1 MTDNFML
8 FHLFTFFPVIG
19 IGIILWYERVARRG
33 ASSRTLF
40 LFFSLLIITMIGI
53 FQAFTQSFKEL
64 FPPALNFQ
72 IIALSGFL
80 FYIALVLLEYA
91 IHARR
96 IKESFL
102 MPDFLRGLKNFW
114 ILMVIALILIVLSYL
129 YYPYNSRL
137 MGNPIETFLVPAG
150 NRSIPLVVYQTNIN
164 VLAAVYLFLMF
175 VLTLQATNSIFRLQ
189 EGVIRSR
196 RYIFFTNFIVILAT
210 IIHLYS
216 TKGAVEGVPPL
227 YYFFFSN
234 IIFMIRMVEE
244 FFFWSM
250 YNLRSDRIKIEQRQ
264 HDLNILIRRVISSP
278 EEEDYIIVRETI
290 ESALSK
296 AKSRMVVHEYNITG
310 FLAFRV
316 INNVLKVE
324 DPRLLF
330 GYCTPLVDNKNFKS
344 LDKAKLN
351 DMILRT
357 TYDLNYLRTTPMENI
372 KDYGSRLIKKVMDE
386 KEPVIVSEL
395 PENFRGLQRMVG
407 IYPILDS
414 NNFVGAAVF
423 FKDSFNQVYPVEKEV
438 LNDLAENLGTI
449 FALMNGKQ
457 IQKERNRLQGEMNT
471 ARNIQTSILPKKLD
485 IPGYRVAATMQ
496 TATEVGGDTYDLVH
510 HPNGNYLKIGDVSG
524 HGLPAGMMATIEM
537 AAFHGAL
544 ETVKEF
550 KIALTVDQLYD
561 IVNRV
566 LCVINRD
573 RIGSDKFMT
582 MNYFFEKDG
591 KFIHAGTH
599 EVALIYRANQD
610 QVEEIHGTIDKTGF
624 LGLSEYVVSTQ
635 SLGEFMLSKND
646 ILVLYSDGVIEAKSV
661 TGEQYDLERLKAI
674 IQINHNKDPEE
685 IIKELKTDLER
696 WAKEGD
702 MKVHGGHFAD
712 DVTVIVMKRE

>member
-8 FHLFTFFPVIG
+8 FYLFNFFPVIG
-19 IGIILWYERVARRG
+19 IGVILWYERVARRG
-33 ASSRTLF
+33 ASARTLF
-40 LFFSLLIITMIGI
+40 LFLSLLLVTLLGI
-53 FQAFTQSFKEL
+53 FQAFTQSFREI
-64 FPPALNFQ
+64 FPPYLNFQ
-72 IIALSGFL
+72 ILALSGFVYYL
-80 FYIALVLLEYA
+80 AMVLLEYA

-96 IKESFL
+96 IRESFL
-102 MPDFLRGLKNFW
+102 MPDFLRGLRTFW
-114 ILMVIALILIVLSYL
+114 VLNVLTALVITLSFL
-129 YYPYNSRL
+129 YAPFNNRL
-137 MGNPIETFLVPAG
+137 MGTPIETFLVPAG
-150 NRSIPLVVYQTNIN
+150 SRGLPLVVYQTNVN
-164 VLAAVYLFLMF
+164 FLAAVYLFLML
-175 VLTLQATNSIFRLQ
+175 VLTLQATNNIFRLQ
-189 EGVIRSR
+189 EGVIRAK
-196 RYIFFTNFIVILAT
+196 RYTFFVHFAVVVATVI
-210 IIHLYS
+210 HVWGF
-216 TKGAVEGVPPL
+216 KGSIEGVPPL
-227 YYFFFSN
+227 YYFFFSA
-234 IIFMIRMVEE
+234 IIYLIRMVEE

-264 HDLNILIRRVISSP
+264 HDLNLLIRKVISSP
-278 EEEDYIIVRETI
+278 EEEDVMIIKETI
-290 ESALSK
+290 ENALSK
-296 AKSRMVVHEYNITG
+296 ARSRMVVHEYNITG

-316 INNVLKVE
+316 VNNILKVD

-357 TYDLNYLRTTPMENI
+357 TYDLGAIRSTPTENI
-372 KDYGSRLIKKVMDE
+372 KDFGARLIKQAMTE

-407 IYPILDS
+407 VYPILDT

-423 FKDSFNQVYPVEKEV
+423 FKDSFNQIYPVEKEV
-438 LNDLAENLGTI
+438 LADLAENLGTI
-449 FALMNGKQ
+449 FALINGKQ

-485 IPGYRVAATMQ
+485 IPGYKVAASMQ
-496 TATEVGGDTYDLVH
+496 TATEVGGDTYDLVP

-544 ETVKEF
+544 ETIKEF
-550 KIALTVDQLYD
+550 KIDLTVDRLYD

-591 KFIHAGTH
+591 RFIHAGTH
-599 EVALIYRANQD
+599 EVALIYRADRNE
-610 QVEEIHGTIDKTGF
+610 VEEIHGTIDRTGF
-624 LGLSEYVVSTQ
+624 MGLSEYVVSTQ
-635 SLGEFMLSKND
+635 SLGEFTLHKGD

-661 TGEQYDLERLKAI
+661 TGEQYDIMRLKAL
-674 IQINHNKDPEE
+674 IQLHHEKHPEE
-685 IIKELKTDLER
+685 IIAELKTDLER
-696 WAKEGD
+696 WAREGD
-702 MKVHGGHFAD
+702 IKTHGGHFAD
-712 DVTVIVMKRE
+712 DVTVIVMKKE

>member
-8 FHLFTFFPVIG
+8 FHLFTFFAVIG
-19 IGIILWYERVARRG
+19 IGVILWYERVARRG

-40 LFFSLLIITMIGI
+40 LFLSLLLITAVGI
-53 FQAFTQSFKEL
+53 FQSFTQTFREI
-64 FPPALNFQ
+64 FPPTLNFQ
-72 IIALSGFL
+72 ILALSGFL
-80 FYIALVLLEYA
+80 FYLAMVLLEYS

-96 IKESFL
+96 IRESFL
-102 MPDFLRGLKNFW
+102 MPDFLRGLKTFW
-114 ILMVIALILIVLSYL
+114 ALVLITAILILLTFL
-129 YYPYNSRL
+129 YFPFSVRL
-137 MGNPIETFLVPAG
+137 MGNPLETFLVPAG
-150 NRSIPLVVYQTNIN
+150 SRSLPLVVYQTNIN
-164 VLAAVYLFLMF
+164 FLAAVYLFLML
-175 VLTLQATNSIFRLQ
+175 VLTLQATNNIFRLQ
-189 EGVIRSR
+189 EGVIRSKS
-196 RYIFFTNFIVILAT
+196 YPFFVHFLVVLAGVINVLGF
-210 IIHLYS
+210 
-216 TKGAVEGVPPL
+216 KGSIEGVPPL
-227 YYFFFSN
+227 YFFFFSN
-234 IIFMIRMVEE
+234 IIFLIRMVEE

-264 HDLNILIRRVISSP
+264 HDLNILIRKVISSP
-278 EEEDYIIVRETI
+278 EEEDVTIVQETI
-290 ESALSK
+290 ESALNK

-316 INNVLKVE
+316 QNNILKVD
-324 DPRLLF
+324 DPRLLT

-357 TYDLNYLRTTPMENI
+357 TYDLNTIRSTPIENI
-372 KDYGSRLIKKVMDE
+372 KDFGSRLIKQAMMD
-386 KEPVIVSEL
+386 KQPVIVSEL

-407 IYPILDS
+407 VYPILDT

-438 LNDLAENLGTI
+438 LADLAENLGTI

-485 IPGYRVAATMQ
+485 IPGYMVGASMQ
-496 TATEVGGDTYDLVH
+496 TATEVGGDTYDLVA

-550 KIALTVDQLYD
+550 KIELTVDKLYD

-591 KFIHAGTH
+591 RFVHAGTH
-599 EVALIYRANQD
+599 EVALIYRADKNE
-610 QVEEIHGTIDKTGF
+610 VEEIHGTIDRTGF
-624 LGLSEYVVSTQ
+624 LGLSEFVVSTQ
-635 SLGEFMLSKND
+635 SLGEFKLDKND

-661 TGEQYDLERLKAI
+661 TGEQYDIERLKAL
-674 IQINHNKDPEE
+674 IQTHHEKHPDE
-685 IIKELKTDLER
+685 IISELKTELER
-696 WAKEGD
+696 WAREGD
-702 MKVHGGHFAD
+702 MKSHGGHFAD
-712 DVTVIVMKRE
+712 DVTVIVMKKE